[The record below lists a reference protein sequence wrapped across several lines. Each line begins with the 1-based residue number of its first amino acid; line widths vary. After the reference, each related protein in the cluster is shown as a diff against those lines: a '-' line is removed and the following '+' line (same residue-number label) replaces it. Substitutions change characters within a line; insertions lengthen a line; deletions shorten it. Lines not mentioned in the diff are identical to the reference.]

1 MTNKKLLK
9 EIKQELEAWNG
20 ERLYYVGRIG
30 EPQIIDYED
39 GITFEYDEL
48 ISKIE
53 KELQE

>member
-1 MTNKKLLK
+1 MTNKELLK

-20 ERLYYVGRIG
+20 ERLYYVSRIG